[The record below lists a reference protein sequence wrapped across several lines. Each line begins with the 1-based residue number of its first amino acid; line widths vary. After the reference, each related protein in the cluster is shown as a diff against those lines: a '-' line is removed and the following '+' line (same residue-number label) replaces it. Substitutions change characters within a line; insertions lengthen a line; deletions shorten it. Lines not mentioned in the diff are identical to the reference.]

1 MSSRVNGNGRRAG
14 PGSGAIMTSVG
25 RVRPGP
31 LAMINP
37 TLSLTVLVPE
47 PLVDLVSAW
56 LFEAGVAGVEEQEP
70 DEDGRVGLVLY
81 STDEAELAG
90 VEAHLTRAR
99 AALAAR
105 GEPVE
110 PFTVTRGTVAVDW
123 EAEWLRHLRP
133 APLGDGFVATPVDGA
148 APLPRERRPLWFRPA
163 WAFGDGTHATTQ
175 LAAAAVERAVRAR
188 PGASL
193 LDVGTGSG
201 VLALLG
207 RAAGAGRTLGIDV
220 DPKAV
225 AAARENAALNPDAGA
240 VELETTPLADVT
252 GWFDVVV
259 ANITESTL
267 FELAPELARV
277 TAPGGRLIVT
287 GLVAGDTT
295 RLEDRLAEAGLCR
308 RALKEQAEWVLLELE
323 RA

>member
-1 MSSRVNGNGRRAG
+1 MTPAGRA
-14 PGSGAIMTSVG
+14 
-25 RVRPGP
+25 RPGP
-31 LAMINP
+31 FAMIEP

-47 PLVDLVSAW
+47 EIADLVSAW
-56 LFEAGVAGVEEQEP
+56 LFEAGAAGVEEREP
-70 DEDGRVGLVLY
+70 DDDGRVGLVVY
-81 STDEAELAG
+81 STDEAELAS
-90 VEAHLTRAR
+90 VEAHLTAAR
-99 AALAAR
+99 AELAAR
-105 GEPVE
+105 GDPVE

-123 EAEWLRHLRP
+123 ETEWLRHVRP
-133 APLGDGFVATPVDGA
+133 APLGDGFVAAPVDGA
-148 APLPRERRPLWFRPA
+148 TPLPRERRPVWFRPA

-175 LAAAAVERAVRAR
+175 LAAAAVERAIRAR

-225 AAARENAALNPDAGA
+225 AAARQNAALNPDGDP
-240 VELETTPLADVT
+240 VELETTPLAEVA
-252 GWFDVVV
+252 GPFDVVV

-267 FELAPELARV
+267 CELAPELARV

-287 GLVAGDTT
+287 GLVAGDTA

-308 RALKEQAEWVLLELE
+308 RALTEQAEWVLLELE